1 LGREPGKPGY
11 VDECPACLH
20 ERTHP
25 PVPKNFEERYLER
38 FPNERKA
45 FRDTK
50 KYMMMKLGLS
60 EEDFRRVMSE
70 ALNKAGTHIRD
81 HSGVECEQ
89 QPS

>member
-1 LGREPGKPGY
+1 MGQPGY
-11 VDECPACLH
+11 VNECPACLH

-50 KYMMMKLGLS
+50 KYMMMRMGLS
-60 EEDFRRVMSE
+60 EEDFHRVMSE
-70 ALNKAGTHIRD
+70 ALNKAGTPI
-81 HSGVECEQ
+81 
-89 QPS
+89 